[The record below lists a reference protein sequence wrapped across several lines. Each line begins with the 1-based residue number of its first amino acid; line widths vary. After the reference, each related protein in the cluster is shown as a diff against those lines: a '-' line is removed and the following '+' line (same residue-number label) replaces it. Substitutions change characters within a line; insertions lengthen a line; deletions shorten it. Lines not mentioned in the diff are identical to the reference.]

1 MAVVTE
7 SSHQA
12 NAQTY
17 VKVWVALLV
26 LTLVEVLFSE
36 FQSVIGSELSAF
48 LILLSSFI
56 KASLVALYFMHL
68 LWEKNRKFL
77 IVTVFFLPLLI
88 VIPFIF
94 FLIVLPY
101 FF

>member
-1 MAVVTE
+1 MTVVTE

-17 VKVWVALLV
+17 VKVWVALLI

-36 FQSVIGSELSAF
+36 FQSAIGSELSAF
-48 LILLSSFI
+48 LILLSSLV
-56 KASLVALYFMHL
+56 KAALVALFFMHL
-68 LWEKNRKFL
+68 FWEKNRKFL
-77 IVTVFFLPLLI
+77 IVTVFILPLLI

-101 FF
+101 YF